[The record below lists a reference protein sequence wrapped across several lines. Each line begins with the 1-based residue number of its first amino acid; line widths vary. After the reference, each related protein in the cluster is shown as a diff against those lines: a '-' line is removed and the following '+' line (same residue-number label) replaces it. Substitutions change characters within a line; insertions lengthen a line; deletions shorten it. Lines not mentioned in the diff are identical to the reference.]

1 MAKTDSNR
9 MPVAAAPSREAMLR
23 RARSLIP
30 AIRERAPEAETLRR
44 LPDATIRD
52 LHETG
57 LWRINQPARVG
68 GPQLDYQLLVE
79 ISSEFARACG
89 STGWVFVNLAVH
101 HWMLAMWP
109 PAGQDRV
116 WGENPDA
123 LIASAVI
130 YPCGRA
136 RARGD
141 RYVLSGRWPFC
152 SGIVHSEWA
161 MLGGMVR
168 DESATDVP
176 PEPRMF
182 LVPKSALEVIDTWDV
197 AGLAATG
204 SHDVA
209 CKDLEVPASMT
220 VAAREVRGD
229 LTPGSAVNPGPL
241 YRQSVAALFPHL
253 IASLVIGM
261 AQDMYDQ
268 TIERFGAGTSMSNKS
283 RIAEHATI
291 QSRVAE
297 TGAQVDAARLLLL
310 SGFGESLRLAEAET
324 VPSVADKLRWRRDGT
339 YAAVLAS
346 TAGTSLFRAAGGNAI
361 RLSNPMQRHMRD
373 INAAMGHF
381 HVNWDANS
389 AAFGRVAMGL
399 APDNPNI

>member
-1 MAKTDSNR
+1 MAKTNSNR
-9 MPVAAAPSREAMLR
+9 MPVTAAPTRAEMLR
-23 RARSLIP
+23 RAQSLVP
-30 AIRERAPEAETLRR
+30 AIRERASEAETLRR
-44 LPDATIRD
+44 LPEATVRD

-109 PAGQDRV
+109 PEGQDRV
-116 WGENPDA
+116 WGENPDV

-130 YPCGRA
+130 YPCGQA
-136 RARGD
+136 RPNGD

-152 SGIVHSEWA
+152 SGILHSDWA

-168 DESATDVP
+168 RADAADAP

-182 LVPKSALEVIDTWDV
+182 LVPKSALEVIDTWNV

-209 CKDLEVPASMT
+209 CKELEVPGYMT
-220 VAAREVRGD
+220 VGARAVRGD

-261 AQDMYDQ
+261 AADMYDQ
-268 TIERFGAGTSMSNKS
+268 TIERFGAGTSISNKS
-283 RIAEHATI
+283 RIAEHGTV
-291 QSRVAE
+291 QSRIAE
-297 TGAQVDAARLLLL
+297 AGAQIDAARLLLL
-310 SGFGESLRLAEAET
+310 KGFGESLRLAEAEA
-324 VPSVADKLRWRRDGT
+324 VPSVADKLRWRRDGN

-373 INAAMGHF
+373 LNAAMGHF

>member
-1 MAKTDSNR
+1 MAKTDSR
-9 MPVAAAPSREAMLR
+9 RIPVGVAPTRDEMLR
-23 RARSLIP
+23 RARALVP
-30 AIRERAPEAETLRR
+30 AIRERAPEAEALRR
-44 LPDATIRD
+44 LPDATVRD
-52 LHETG
+52 LHEAG

-79 ISSEFARACG
+79 ISSELARACG

-109 PAGQDRV
+109 REGQDRV
-116 WGENPDA
+116 WDEDPDA

-130 YPCGRA
+130 YPCGQA
-136 RARGD
+136 HASGD

-152 SGIVHSEWA
+152 SGILHSEWA

-168 DESATDVP
+168 GEGGADAP

-182 LVPKSALEVIDTWDV
+182 LVPKSALEVIDTWHV

-209 CKDLEVPASMT
+209 CQDLEVPACMT
-220 VAAREVRGD
+220 VGAREVRGD
-229 LTPGSAVNPGPL
+229 VTPGSAVNPGPL
-241 YRQSVAALFPHL
+241 YRQSVAGLFPHL

-268 TIERFGAGTSMSNKS
+268 TIERLGAGRSLSNTS
-283 RIAEHATI
+283 RIAEHGTI

-297 TGAQVDAARLLLL
+297 AGAQIDAARLLLL
-310 SGFGESLRLAEAET
+310 KGFGESLRLAEAQI
-324 VPSVADKLRWRRDGT
+324 VPSVTDKLRWRRDGT

-389 AAFGRVAMGL
+389 AAFGRLATGL

>member
-1 MAKTDSNR
+1 MSRIVSERVTVPAT
-9 MPVAAAPSREAMLR
+9 PSRDEMLR
-23 RARSLIP
+23 RARALVP
-30 AIRERAPEAETLRR
+30 AIRERASEAESLRR

-68 GPQLDYQLLVE
+68 GPALDYQLLVE

-109 PAGQDRV
+109 SEGQDRV

-130 YPCGRA
+130 YPCGQA
-136 RARGD
+136 RASGD
-141 RYVLSGRWPFC
+141 RYLLSGRWPFC
-152 SGIVHSEWA
+152 SGIMHSEWA
-161 MLGGMVR
+161 MLGGMVQR
-168 DESATDVP
+168 ESAP

-182 LVPKSALEVIDTWDV
+182 LVPRSALEVIDTWNV

-209 CKDLEVPASMT
+209 CKDLELPAYMT
-220 VAAREVRGD
+220 VAARDVRGD

-268 TIERFGAGTSMSNKS
+268 TVERFGAGTSMSNKS
-283 RIAEHATI
+283 PIAEHGTI

-297 TGAQVDAARLLLL
+297 AGAQIDAARLLL
-310 SGFGESLRLAEAET
+310 SKGFGESLRLAEAET
-324 VPSVADKLRWRRDGT
+324 VPPVADKLRWRRDGT

-346 TAGTSLFRAAGGNAI
+346 TAGMSLFRAAGGNAI

>member
-1 MAKTDSNR
+1 MARADARRNS
-9 MPVAAAPSREAMLR
+9 AAATCAREEMLQ
-23 RARSLIP
+23 RARALVP
-30 AIRERAPEAETLRR
+30 AVRARAAEAEALRR
-44 LPDATIRD
+44 LPDATIDD
-52 LHETG
+52 LHRTG

-79 ISSEFARACG
+79 ISSEFARGCG

-101 HWMLAMWP
+101 HWMLGMWP
-109 PAGQDRV
+109 CEGQDRV

-130 YPCGRA
+130 YPCGEA
-136 RARGD
+136 REGSAG
-141 RYVLSGRWPFC
+141 YVLTGRWPFC
-152 SGIVHSEWA
+152 SGILHSEWA
-161 MLGGMVR
+161 MLGGLVR
-168 DESATDVP
+168 REASAP

-182 LVPKSALEVIDTWDV
+182 LVPKSALEVIDTWNV

-204 SHDVA
+204 SQDVA
-209 CKDLEVPASMT
+209 CRELGVPAFMT

-253 IASLVIGM
+253 IASIVLGM

-268 TIERFGAGTSMSNKS
+268 TVERFGVGTAMSNKS
-283 RIAEHATI
+283 RIAEHGTI

-297 TGAQVDAARLLLL
+297 AGAQIDAARLLLL
-310 SGFGESLRLAEAET
+310 KGFQESLRLAAAEAM
-324 VPSVADKLRWRRDGT
+324 PSVADKLRWRRDGT

-361 RLSNPMQRHMRD
+361 RLASPMQRHMRD

>member
-1 MAKTDSNR
+1 MARNDPKR
-9 MPVAAAPSREAMLR
+9 ALPVAAPTREEMLE
-23 RARSLIP
+23 RARSLVP
-30 AIRERAPEAETLRR
+30 AIRKRAPEAESLRR
-44 LPDATIRD
+44 LPDATVRD
-52 LHETG
+52 LHDTG

-109 PAGQDRV
+109 PEGQDRV
-116 WGENPDA
+116 WGKDPDV

-130 YPCGRA
+130 YPCGQA
-136 RARGD
+136 RVNGD
-141 RYVLSGRWPFC
+141 HYVLSGRWPFC
-152 SGIVHSEWA
+152 SGILHSEWA
-161 MLGGMVR
+161 MLGAMVR
-168 DESATDVP
+168 RADAAGAP

-182 LVPKSALEVIDTWDV
+182 LAPKSALEVIDTWNV

-209 CKDLEVPASMT
+209 CKDLEVPAYMT
-220 VAAREVRGD
+220 VAARDVRGD

-268 TIERFGAGTSMSNKS
+268 TIARFGVGTSLTSKS
-283 RIAEHATI
+283 PIAEHGTI

-297 TGAQVDAARLLLL
+297 AGAQIDAARLLLYK
-310 SGFGESLRLAEAET
+310 GFQESLRLAEAGA
-324 VPSVADKLRWRRDGT
+324 VPPVADKLRWRRDGT

-346 TAGTSLFRAAGGNAI
+346 NAGTSLFRAAGGNAI

-373 INAAMGHF
+373 LNAAMGHF

-389 AAFGRVAMGL
+389 AAYGRVAMGL
-399 APDNPNI
+399 HPDNPNI

>member
-1 MAKTDSNR
+1 MAENDSKRKT
-9 MPVAAAPSREAMLR
+9 VAAAPARDEMLQ
-23 RARSLIP
+23 RAQTLVP
-30 AIRERAPEAETLRR
+30 AIRERAPEAESLRR
-44 LPDATIRD
+44 LPDATIRE

-57 LWRINQPARVG
+57 LWRVNQPARVG

-89 STGWVFVNLAVH
+89 STGWVFVNLGVH

-109 PAGQDRV
+109 REGQDRV
-116 WGENPDA
+116 WGEDPDA

-130 YPCGRA
+130 YPCGQA
-136 RARGD
+136 RTSGD
-141 RYVLSGRWPFC
+141 HYVLSGRWPFC
-152 SGIVHSEWA
+152 SGIMHSEWA
-161 MLGGMVR
+161 MLGAMVQR
-168 DESATDVP
+168 ESAP

-209 CKDLEVPASMT
+209 CKDLELPAYMT
-220 VAAREVRGD
+220 LAARDVRGD

-268 TIERFGAGTSMSNKS
+268 TIERFGAGTSLSSKS
-283 RIAEHATI
+283 PIAEHGTI

-297 TGAQVDAARLLLL
+297 AGAQLDAARLLLHK
-310 SGFGESLRLAEAET
+310 GFQESLRLAEAET

-346 TAGTSLFRAAGGNAI
+346 TVGTSLFRAAGGNAI
-361 RLSNPMQRHMRD
+361 RLSNPMQRHVRD

-389 AAFGRVAMGL
+389 AAYGRVAMGL